1 MKKNKLYLIAEM
13 GVNFYD
19 TAKQLNILPLEA
31 AKLYIDK
38 AAEAGID
45 CAKFQSYK
53 ANTIVSKNSPAYWDT
68 TKEATKTQYKLFQK
82 FDGFGE
88 AEYKELCDYTHRK
101 GMDFTSTPFDYASAD
116 YLYDMVDF
124 YKISSSDLSNI
135 PFIKHIAAK
144 GKPMVVSVGAAYLSE
159 VDEAIRAMK
168 EVGNNDISILHCVLS
183 YPTDPKDANLKI
195 IETLKKVFPD
205 VKVGFSDHVAPDP
218 TMMTLATAYIL
229 GSEII
234 EKHFTLD
241 KTLTGNDHY
250 HSGDPEDF
258 KKARA
263 NFDMID
269 TVLGNP
275 EKTVLDCELVPRRE
289 ARRSLVLTRSMKA
302 GEKITEKDI
311 MPKRPGTGISPKYT
325 DILLGRAVKQDLEE
339 DTILTWDMV

>member
-19 TAKQLNILPLEA
+19 TAKQLNISPLEA

-68 TKEATKTQYKLFQK
+68 TKEATKTQYELFQK

-88 AEYKELCDYTHRK
+88 AEYKELCDYTHSK

-275 EKTVLDCELVPRRE
+275 EKTVLYCELVPRRE

-325 DILLGRAVKQDLEE
+325 DIVLGRAVKQDLEE